1 LQKVCSVINLF
12 AYYAIG
18 LPSAV
23 TFAFILKIG
32 GKVGSTMFYFYVI
45 MIRYILI
52 CVPFMCQGL
61 WLGIICA
68 MAVQIFALV
77 VMMLRTNWN
86 EEVHP
91 TSYAT
96 INGMHALCFY

>member
-1 LQKVCSVINLF
+1 MQKVCSVINLF

-32 GKVGSTMFYFYVI
+32 GMVGWTMFYFYVI
-45 MIRYILI
+45 MTRYILI
-52 CVPFMCQGL
+52 CVSFMCQGL

-77 VMMLRTNWN
+77 VMMLRTSWN

-91 TSYAT
+91 
-96 INGMHALCFY
+96 

>member
-1 LQKVCSVINLF
+1 MQKVCSVINLF

-52 CVPFMCQGL
+52 CVPFMCDGSAN
-61 WLGIICA
+61 ICFGCDDA
-68 MAVQIFALV
+68 SNQL
-77 VMMLRTNWN
+77 
-86 EEVHP
+86 E
-91 TSYAT
+91 
-96 INGMHALCFY
+96 

>member
-1 LQKVCSVINLF
+1 MWLQKVCSLINLF

-23 TFAFILKIG
+23 TFAFVLNIGGMVSSMFYAILKYIC
-32 GKVGSTMFYFYVI
+32 GSS
-45 MIRYILI
+45 RSWSEILS
-52 CVPFMCQGL
+52 CVQGL

-68 MAVQIFALV
+68 MAVQIFALIV
-77 VMMLRTNWN
+77 LILRTSWD

-91 TSYAT
+91 
-96 INGMHALCFY
+96 

>member
-1 LQKVCSVINLF
+1 
-12 AYYAIG
+12 
-18 LPSAV
+18 
-23 TFAFILKIG
+23 
-32 GKVGSTMFYFYVI
+32 MFYFYVI